1 MQKTEQPI
9 RVLHVFGKLNRGGA
23 ESRVMDL
30 YHHMD
35 RSKVQFDFLV
45 HYKAGNE
52 EKRSG
57 KSLEELRPPEDLDEE
72 VRALGGRIYVLPRFT
87 GTNLWEY
94 RKACREFFAA
104 HHDFAAVE
112 GHMTSMASVYLPIAK
127 AAGVPVTIAH
137 ARSAGVDAGIRGLAT
152 RFFRKSLPKKCDL
165 MMSCSKEASV
175 AVFGKE
181 AYESGRVLAIPNA
194 LDLHAFYFDPERRKA
209 ARENYAI
216 PDKALVIGHVGRLDP
231 VKNHSYIAKV
241 GRALADRMA
250 ENNDTENAAP
260 LYFLFAGKGTL
271 QDVIRKEFETAGLAE
286 HLIFTGQLSR
296 EDTAALYQAF
306 DVFVFPS
313 LYEGMPGTV
322 IEAQAAGLPCVI
334 SDTITKEAMLTE
346 LVCALP
352 LNQEAEWAG
361 EVLRRVSS
369 TGGGCVKQGDPEG
382 RAEASREAARALAEA
397 GYDVESAA
405 VRMQEM
411 YLGFASS
418 SAEAGAA
425 SNAAKN
431 STGEHA
437 GSQGAGR
444 KAPVQNRAE

>member
-1 MQKTEQPI
+1 
-9 RVLHVFGKLNRGGA
+9 
-23 ESRVMDL
+23 
-30 YHHMD
+30 
-35 RSKVQFDFLV
+35 
-45 HYKAGNE
+45 
-52 EKRSG
+52 
-57 KSLEELRPPEDLDEE
+57 
-72 VRALGGRIYVLPRFT
+72 
-87 GTNLWEY
+87 
-94 RKACREFFAA
+94 
-104 HHDFAAVE
+104 
-112 GHMTSMASVYLPIAK
+112 
-127 AAGVPVTIAH
+127 
-137 ARSAGVDAGIRGLAT
+137 
-152 RFFRKSLPKKCDL
+152 
-165 MMSCSKEASV
+165 MSCSKEASV

-241 GRALADRMA
+241 GKALADRMA

-271 QDVIRKEFETAGLAE
+271 QDAIRKEFETAGLAE

-334 SDTITKEAMLTE
+334 SDTITKEAVLTE

-352 LNQEAEWAG
+352 LNQEAEWA
-361 EVLRRVSS
+361 EEILRRVSS
-369 TGGGCVKQGDPEG
+369 TGGGCVKQGDPEK
-382 RAEASREAARALAEA
+382 RAEASREAASALAEA
-397 GYDVESAA
+397 GYDVTSAA

-418 SAEAGAA
+418 SAAAGAA
-425 SNAAKN
+425 SDAAKN

>member
-1 MQKTEQPI
+1 
-9 RVLHVFGKLNRGGA
+9 
-23 ESRVMDL
+23 
-30 YHHMD
+30 
-35 RSKVQFDFLV
+35 
-45 HYKAGNE
+45 
-52 EKRSG
+52 
-57 KSLEELRPPEDLDEE
+57 
-72 VRALGGRIYVLPRFT
+72 
-87 GTNLWEY
+87 
-94 RKACREFFAA
+94 
-104 HHDFAAVE
+104 
-112 GHMTSMASVYLPIAK
+112 
-127 AAGVPVTIAH
+127 
-137 ARSAGVDAGIRGLAT
+137 
-152 RFFRKSLPKKCDL
+152 
-165 MMSCSKEASV
+165 
-175 AVFGKE
+175 
-181 AYESGRVLAIPNA
+181 
-194 LDLHAFYFDPERRKA
+194 
-209 ARENYAI
+209 
-216 PDKALVIGHVGRLDP
+216 
-231 VKNHSYIAKV
+231 
-241 GRALADRMA
+241 MA

-334 SDTITKEAMLTE
+334 SDTITKEAVLTE

-382 RAEASREAARALAEA
+382 RAEASREAASALSEA
-397 GYDVESAA
+397 GYDVTSAA

-418 SAEAGAA
+418 SAAAGAA